1 MAKFRFKRLTL
12 RQREVFDFIENY
24 IAEAGYPPTI
34 REIGKAL
41 GFSEKAAFDY
51 VNALV
56 RKGMLERRADD
67 TPRNIKLTAIFA
79 TVFMESTGGYTASRC
94 SKRRSLDSESCCV
107 SYCRRSCADDARAYH
122 RISRRAADSR
132 QGCRAIASIGC
143 GGNRQAMRSDAS
155 KSVCTGNPIFIFRK
169 QKLIGVDDRGRIR
182 DSQSSSSL
190 LSAPTQHRHHQT
202 HWRDLHPTPLAEKA

>member
-1 MAKFRFKRLTL
+1 MATFRFKRLTL
-12 RQREVFDFIENY
+12 RQREVFDFIEKF
-24 IAEAGYPPTI
+24 IAEVVYPPTI
-34 REIGKAL
+34 REIGKAF

-79 TVFMESTGGYTASRC
+79 TVFMESTGGYTASRY
-94 SKRRSLDSESCCV
+94 SKRRSLDSESCCL
-107 SYCRRSCADDARAYH
+107 SCCRRSCADDARDYH

-143 GGNRQAMRSDAS
+143 GGNRQTMREGTPEALEAIQAFTVMRRNQ
-155 KSVCTGNPIFIFRK
+155 SV
-169 QKLIGVDDRGRIR
+169 LAL
-182 DSQSSSSL
+182 SSSF
-190 LSAPTQHRHHQT
+190 RN
-202 HWRDLHPTPLAEKA
+202 KI

>member
-12 RQREVFDFIENY
+12 RQREVFDFIEKY
-24 IAEAGYPPTI
+24 IAEVVYPPTI
-34 REIGKAL
+34 REIGKAF

-79 TVFMESTGGYTASRC
+79 QLFSVESTGGYTASRC
-94 SKRRSLDSESCCV
+94 SKRGCLDSESCCG
-107 SYCRRSCADDARAYH
+107 SCCRRSCADDARDYH

-143 GGNRQAMRSDAS
+143 GGNRQTMREVTPEALEAIQAFT
-155 KSVCTGNPIFIFRK
+155 VTRRNQFVPAR
-169 QKLIGVDDRGRIR
+169 
-182 DSQSSSSL
+182 SSSF
-190 LSAPTQHRHHQT
+190 RN
-202 HWRDLHPTPLAEKA
+202 KI